1 MENNANK
8 LSMETNG
15 INEKM
20 FEFQK
25 RVQAIK
31 KDAKNPHFKNTYASL
46 NQILSEVKPL
56 LTEVGLVLT
65 QPVQGNK
72 VITMV
77 VCTKSGQSFCSEID
91 LPTGLTPQQIGSAIT
106 YYRRYTIS
114 GLLSLETEDDDG
126 SDASLNIGDKRAWL
140 NENTEVFKQAVAY
153 LKNGGLIGEVEKK
166 YKMTE
171 KTKESLITEA
181 AK

>member
-1 MENNANK
+1 
-8 LSMETNG
+8 METNG

-65 QPVQGNK
+65 P
-72 VITMV
+72 
-77 VCTKSGQSFCSEID
+77 
-91 LPTGLTPQQIGSAIT
+91 LPCLRNWPAQLLTHS
-106 YYRRYTIS
+106 
-114 GLLSLETEDDDG
+114 
-126 SDASLNIGDKRAWL
+126 
-140 NENTEVFKQAVAY
+140 AY
-153 LKNGGLIGEVEKK
+153 LL
-166 YKMTE
+166 
-171 KTKESLITEA
+171 A
-181 AK
+181 P